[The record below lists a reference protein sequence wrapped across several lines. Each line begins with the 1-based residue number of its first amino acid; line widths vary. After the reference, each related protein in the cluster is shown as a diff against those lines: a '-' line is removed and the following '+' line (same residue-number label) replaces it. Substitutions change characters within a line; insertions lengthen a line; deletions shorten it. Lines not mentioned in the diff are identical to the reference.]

1 MGIWKDFEE
10 KKVSL
15 LGRRGREA
23 PRCRP
28 GGTFQ
33 IKPHR
38 HPRSTTWCAGGT
50 RYIWNV
56 LLVRHQ
62 GALRLRNEVKD

>member
-1 MGIWKDFEE
+1 ML
-10 KKVSL
+10 L

-38 HPRSTTWCAGGT
+38 HTQVEPGCAGGAELT
-50 RYIWNV
+50 WNV

-62 GALRLRNEVKD
+62 GASRLRNEVKD

>member
-1 MGIWKDFEE
+1 MMRISKDFEE
-10 KKVSL
+10 KKVPL

-23 PRCRP
+23 HLGLRP
-28 GGTFQ
+28 G
-33 IKPHR
+33 
-38 HPRSTTWCAGGT
+38 CAGGA

-62 GALRLRNEVKD
+62 GASRLRNGVKD